1 MDNRYDDDRFDE
13 DERSADD
20 RMTNAQ
26 ELIQQAYE
34 LQMAKQYE
42 QAISLYKQSIE
53 VYPTAEAHTFLGWT
67 YSFQERLDEAIEE
80 CHRAIEVDPDFGNPY
95 NDIGVYL
102 MQKGQFDEALPW
114 LEKAKQA
121 PRYEPRHFPYLNSG
135 RIYMARGNG
144 SKRSKSLSKPWRLC
158 RRSGGAASPRGVAR
172 SAQLNSRWRV
182 VRPCQAA
189 ADCRDGDR
197 RSTEKGVRMPTKEEV
212 KRQVC
217 DAIDRRAD
225 QIINV
230 GETIRHH
237 PELGFKEIKT
247 ARLVEQTLKDL
258 GCRRKLGWR
267 SRVCV
272 RL

>member
-26 ELIQQAYE
+26 ELFQQAYE

-102 MQKGQFDEALPW
+102 MQKGRFDEALPW

-135 RIYMARGNG
+135 RIYMARGEWLKALKEFEQAVDTMPDDPEARQALAELRG
-144 SKRSKSLSKPWRLC
+144 RL
-158 RRSGGAASPRGVAR
+158 
-172 SAQLNSRWRV
+172 N
-182 VRPCQAA
+182 
-189 ADCRDGDR
+189 
-197 RSTEKGVRMPTKEEV
+197 
-212 KRQVC
+212 
-217 DAIDRRAD
+217 
-225 QIINV
+225 
-230 GETIRHH
+230 
-237 PELGFKEIKT
+237 
-247 ARLVEQTLKDL
+247 
-258 GCRRKLGWR
+258 
-267 SRVCV
+267 
-272 RL
+272 